1 MYKKN
6 VFYSF
11 VLAALVGL
19 MTACSS
25 SLRPLAADYIKA
37 QPQPLEL
44 VAGKVP
50 ATIDATFPANWF
62 NKNATVVVTPV
73 LRYASGEAWGTSYTF
88 QGEKVS
94 GNGQVIPQKTG
105 ANVTMKSSFDF
116 VPEMRK
122 SDLYL
127 TFTAKIGKKEVNLPE
142 IKIGEG
148 VLSTAALLNAGYE
161 IPAIAPDK
169 FQKKIKEAHDA
180 SIMFLIEQANLR
192 ASELN
197 KAEVTDWKNVVT
209 NAGNAA
215 NQKVDLEVSAYASP
229 DGGPKLNDK
238 LAQQRETNTNK
249 YLQDEMKKA
258 NVNVPIATNFTAQ
271 DWNGFQELVSKSNIQ
286 DKNLILNVLSMYK
299 DPVQREQEI
308 KNMSSVFSVLA
319 DEILPQL
326 RRSRLS
332 ANIEITGKS
341 DEEISQLAA
350 SNPKALNIEELL
362 YAATLTNSLPTKE
375 SIYKMATQLF
385 PNDSRAF
392 NNLGAIEFERG
403 NLSDAE
409 TILNNALSLGA
420 SSETNLNLGLINIAN
435 GNLDKAQQFLGK
447 ASGLSQVGSAM
458 GLIDVANG
466 NFSKA
471 VSSFGSSASNNSALA
486 QLLNKDYSSALSTL
500 NAVANPNATTSY
512 LKAIVAARTNDLSS
526 VVSNLKQA
534 MQLDPSMAQKAATDL
549 EFVKYLTNPDFLSII
564 K

>member
-1 MYKKN
+1 MSKKI
-6 VFYSF
+6 VIYSF
-11 VLAALVGL
+11 ILVALVGM

-25 SLRPLAADYIKA
+25 SLKPLAADYVKA
-37 QPQPLEL
+37 DPQPLEM

-50 ATIDATFPANWF
+50 VTINATFPANWF
-62 NKNATVVVTPV
+62 NKKASVVVTPV

-94 GNGQVIPQKTG
+94 GNGQVIPQKAG
-105 ANVTMKSSFDF
+105 ANVTMKSAFDF

-127 TFTAKIGKKEVNLPE
+127 TFRAKIGKKEVNLPE

-148 VLSTAALLNAGYE
+148 VLATATLLNAGSE
-161 IPAIAPDK
+161 IPVIDQDK
-169 FQKKIKEAHDA
+169 FQKVIKEAHDA
-180 SIMFLIEQANLR
+180 NIMFLIQQANLR

-197 KAEVTDWKNVVT
+197 KAEVTDWQGVVT

-215 NQKVDLEVSAYASP
+215 NQKVDLEVSSYASP

-249 YLQDEMKKA
+249 YLQDAMKKA
-258 NVNVPIATNFTAQ
+258 NVNAPIASNFTAQ
-271 DWNGFQELVSKSNIQ
+271 DWDGFQELVSKSNIQ

-326 RRSRLS
+326 RRSRLT
-332 ANIEITGKS
+332 ANIEIIGKS
-341 DEEISQLAA
+341 DDQISQLAA
-350 SNPKALNIEELL
+350 SDPKSLNIEELL

-375 SIYKMATQLF
+375 SIYKTATQLF

-409 TILNNALSLGA
+409 SMFNKALSLGA
-420 SSETNLNLGLINIAN
+420 SPETNLNLGLVNMAN
-435 GNLDKAQQFLGK
+435 GNMDKAQQFLGK
-447 ASGLSQVGSAM
+447 ASGLSQVNSAM

-466 NFSKA
+466 NYSKA
-471 VSSFGSSASNNSALA
+471 VSSFGSSVTNNSALA

-500 NAVANPNATTSY
+500 NAVATPNATTSY
-512 LKAIVAARTNDLSS
+512 LKAIVAARTNDASS

-534 MQLDPSMAQKAATDL
+534 VQLDPSMAQKASTDL

>member
-1 MYKKN
+1 MFKKI
-6 VFYSF
+6 VLYSF
-11 VLAALVGL
+11 MLVALVGL

-25 SLRPLAADYIKA
+25 KLLPLAADYIKA
-37 QPQPLEL
+37 EPQPLEM

-50 ATIDATFPANWF
+50 VTINATFPANWF
-62 NKNATVVVTPV
+62 NKNATVVVKPV

-105 ANVTMKSSFDF
+105 ANVTMKSSFDY

-127 TFTAKIGKKEVNLPE
+127 TFTAQIGKKEVNLPE

-148 VLSTAALLNAGYE
+148 VLATASLLNAGSE
-161 IPAIAPDK
+161 TPAIAPDK
-169 FQKKIKEAHDA
+169 FQKVIKEAHDA
-180 SIMFLIEQANLR
+180 NIMFLIQQANLR
-192 ASELN
+192 SSELN
-197 KAEVTDWKNVVT
+197 KSEVTDWKSTVS

-215 NQKVDLEVSAYASP
+215 NQKVDLEISAYASP

-238 LAQQRETNTNK
+238 LAQQREANTNK
-249 YLQDEMKKA
+249 YLQGEMKKA
-258 NVNVPIATNFTAQ
+258 NVNAPIASNFTAQ
-271 DWNGFQELVSKSNIQ
+271 DWDGFQELVSKSNIQ

-326 RRSRLS
+326 RRSRLT
-332 ANIEITGKS
+332 ANIEIIGKS
-341 DEEISQLAA
+341 DDEISKLAA
-350 SNPKALNIEELL
+350 SNPKSLNIEELL
-362 YAATLTNSLPTKE
+362 YAATLTKDLPTKE
-375 SIYKMATQLF
+375 SIYKTATQLF
-385 PNDSRAF
+385 PNDVRAF

-403 NLSDAE
+403 NLSGAE
-409 TILNNALSLGA
+409 SMLSKALSLGA
-420 SSETNLNLGLINIAN
+420 SPQANLNMGLINLAK
-435 GNLDKAQQFLGK
+435 GAMDKAQQFLGK
-447 ASGLSQVGSAM
+447 ASGLPEASSAM
-458 GLIDVANG
+458 GLIDIANG

-486 QLLNKDYSSALSTL
+486 QLLNKDYSKALSTL

-512 LKAIVAARTNDLSS
+512 LKAIVAARTNNLSN

-534 MQLDPSMAQKAATDL
+534 VKLDPSMIQKAATDL